1 VSSTANPD
9 TPTGRRILE
18 VASRLFYERG
28 IRSVGVDLIAL
39 EAETTKKTL
48 YDRFGSKDGLV
59 AAYLARR
66 GDLWSEFVEE
76 WLATRAPELGVE
88 RVVAVIDAEE
98 AWRAGSRRGC
108 AYINAYAEIGN
119 ADHPGAKVA
128 RAGKERARELFVRL
142 ISEAGYDDVRT
153 LSAQAHLV
161 YEGALV
167 AASVGGMP
175 SAYEDARTA
184 IRVLLDGRD

>member
-1 VSSTANPD
+1 MSSRANPD

-48 YDRFGSKDGLV
+48 YERFGSKDGLV

-66 GDLWSEFVEE
+66 GELWSTYVED
-76 WLATRAPELGVE
+76 WLATHAPDGGAG

-98 AWRAGSRRGC
+98 AWRAGSQRGC

-142 ISEAGYDDVRT
+142 VGEAGYDDAPT
-153 LSAQAHLV
+153 LGAQAHLI

-184 IRVLLDGRD
+184 IRALLDGRR